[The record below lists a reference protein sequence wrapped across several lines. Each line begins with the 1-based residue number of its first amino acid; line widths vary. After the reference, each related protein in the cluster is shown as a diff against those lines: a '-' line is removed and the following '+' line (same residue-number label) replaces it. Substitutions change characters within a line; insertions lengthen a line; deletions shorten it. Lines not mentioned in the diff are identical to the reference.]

1 MVKLVKAGSEELDSY
16 LKALIMGES
25 GAGKT
30 YCSVTAPNPVIM
42 LTERNGMQSVKQS
55 NPDALVAYC
64 STANECRDFL
74 LAAMNGDLPD
84 HVETIVIDGITEVQ
98 QIMIDDI
105 LANKGGGDRKM
116 SLPDWGVLGDRMRR
130 FLRCLRDL
138 PYHVVA
144 TTLVNHE
151 LNDATGEMRVFP
163 LVQSK
168 KLPSM
173 MAANFNVVGLLFK
186 REVEGVDDKKTVVR
200 KIMVEGPSRFMVK
213 PCTPIGGILDADL
226 GEWVNMWKESQITEP
241 SANGKK
247 QSNSSNKTVG
257 EK

>member
-1 MVKLVKAGSEELDSY
+1 MVNLIKAGSEELEAH
-16 LKALIMGES
+16 LKLLIMGES

-30 YCSVTAPNPVIM
+30 FCSVTAPNPVIM

-64 STANECRDFL
+64 TTANECRDFL
-74 LAAMNGDLPD
+74 LSAMNGELPD

-144 TTLVNHE
+144 TSLVNHE
-151 LNDATGEMRVFP
+151 LNDTTGEMRVFP

-186 REVEGVDDKKTVVR
+186 REVEDDDNKIVVR
-200 KIMVEGPSRFMVK
+200 KVMVEGPSRYMVK
-213 PCTPIGGILDADL
+213 PCSPINGILDANISD
-226 GEWVNMWKESQITEP
+226 WVAVWKKSQLSES
-241 SANGKK
+241 SVNGK
-247 QSNSSNKTVG
+247 QSKSSKKATG
-257 EK
+257 GR